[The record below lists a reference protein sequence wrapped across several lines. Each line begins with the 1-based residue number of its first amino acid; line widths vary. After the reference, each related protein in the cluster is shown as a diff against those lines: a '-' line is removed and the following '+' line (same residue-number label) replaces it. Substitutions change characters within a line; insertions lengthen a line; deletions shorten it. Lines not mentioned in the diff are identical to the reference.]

1 MKDGETQRI
10 VDAVA
15 EVTRYG
21 VGQIRPEQL
30 DQGWLRMENALSEGR
45 YLSVPIVAV
54 PRRRWLGGL
63 AFATAVLALGF
74 AAYRLVPSRTG
85 TPLHYVVEG
94 AALGPGETIQA
105 SPTVPAK
112 LVFSDASQI
121 GISPKAKLSVVS
133 LDAHGSRI
141 SLADGDLDV
150 QIQHRP
156 GTSWRFDAGPFTVWV
171 RGTEFHIAYESDRG
185 RLALQMLT
193 GVVEV
198 RGPTHDRALS
208 LHAGESLELFAGS
221 ASKPVAARQE
231 PSMVPEAKPPEV
243 APSVSPPVFEPA
255 LPRILP
261 SLKRHKVTSAE
272 SATGSIAWARL
283 IAQGEF
289 TAVVQDAER
298 RGIDVLLAGASAA
311 ELSSLADAA
320 RYTKRNDLARQA
332 LLGLR
337 ARFSGTIRASDAA
350 FFLGRLAELPPS
362 SSVAAVDWYETYL
375 RESTRGPYAGEA
387 LGREIALLARTDR
400 VRARR
405 AAEVYLQRFPGGT
418 QAELAKSLL
427 ESVP

>member
-1 MKDGETQRI
+1 
-10 VDAVA
+10 
-15 EVTRYG
+15 
-21 VGQIRPEQL
+21 
-30 DQGWLRMENALSEGR
+30 
-45 YLSVPIVAV
+45 
-54 PRRRWLGGL
+54 L
-63 AFATAVLALGF
+63 AFATAVLAVGF

-85 TPLHYVVEG
+85 TPLNYMVEG
-94 AALGPGETIQA
+94 ATLGPGETVQA
-105 SPTVPAK
+105 SPTAPAK

-150 QIQHRP
+150 QVQHRP
-156 GTSWRFDAGPFTVWV
+156 GTSWRFDAGPFTVKV
-171 RGTEFHIAYESDRG
+171 RGTEFHIAYEADRG

-198 RGPTHDRALS
+198 RGPSQDRVLD

-221 ASKPVAARQE
+221 ASKPAAARQE
-231 PSMVPEAKPPEV
+231 PSMVPEAKPAEV
-243 APSVSPPVFEPA
+243 APPVSEQA
-255 LPRILP
+255 LLRISP
-261 SLKRHKVTSAE
+261 SLQRRKVPHAE

-283 IAQGEF
+283 IAQGDF

-298 RGIDVLLAGASAA
+298 RGLDVLLAGASAA

-320 RYTKRNDLARQA
+320 RYTKRNDLARRA

-337 ARFSGTIRASDAA
+337 ARFSGTMRASDAA
-350 FFLGRLAELPPS
+350 FFLGRLAELPPTS
-362 SSVAAVDWYETYL
+362 SGAAVTWYETYL
-375 RESTRGPYAGEA
+375 RESAHGPYAGEA

-400 VRARR
+400 ARARL
-405 AAEVYLQRFPGGT
+405 ASQVYLQRFPSGT